1 MLRADIP
8 QKAQNQME
16 KTRLQSAYQPTPPE
30 DGTLFS
36 NLTQIDLVESAL
48 GKGGFVRLA
57 QVSLTPA

>member
-1 MLRADIP
+1 
-8 QKAQNQME
+8 ME
-16 KTRLQSAYQPTPPE
+16 KTRRQSAYRPTSPD

-36 NLTQIDLVESAL
+36 NLTQIDLVESVL